1 MNKDIDKKIKKDEIN
16 LSEGSNSSDESTD
29 DEELEEIKKK
39 MIPVHIRLRDSIR
52 AKQNE
57 RKKGTKK
64 YKENYDE

>member
-1 MNKDIDKKIKKDEIN
+1 MNKDKQKDELI
-16 LSEGSNSSDESTD
+16 SSSYMISTDESTD
-29 DEELEEIKKK
+29 DEEIKEIKRKI
-39 MIPVHIRLRDSIR
+39 IPVHVRLRDSIR